1 MKLHTKH
8 ERDRKWLFNSEN
20 KSENSRPNSING
32 REALLFNIQD
42 FCVNTHYD
50 PYKKLIMNEILMKYG

>member
-1 MKLHTKH
+1 MSGTVNGFLIPKIN
-8 ERDRKWLFNSEN
+8 RKIHA
-20 KSENSRPNSING
+20 PNSING

>member
-1 MKLHTKH
+1 MSGTVNGFLIPKIN
-8 ERDRKWLFNSEN
+8 RKIHARIQLMAV
-20 KSENSRPNSING
+20 KP
-32 REALLFNIQD
+32 LFNIQD